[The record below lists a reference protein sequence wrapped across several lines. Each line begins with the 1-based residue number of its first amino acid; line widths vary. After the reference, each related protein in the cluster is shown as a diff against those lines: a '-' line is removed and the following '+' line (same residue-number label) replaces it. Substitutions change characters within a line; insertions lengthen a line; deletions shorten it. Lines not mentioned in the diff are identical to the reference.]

1 MRWWQDIAFLSSH
14 WQLQHS
20 QVTQGSTKTK
30 SRTHVH
36 LCIQK
41 DQKDTNSST
50 RLVMLKGKFL
60 SSPPLT
66 QFFAATYLSTPG
78 TDTWLNL
85 PDAVPQQGGTHQ
97 AEEKMLVITSGGK
110 RVTFLWIW
118 SKFNTNARNTP
129 MKNSTTPRI
138 TKFMPRLVTDEMYGP
153 HFFGKVGI
161 ASFSAMTS

>member
-1 MRWWQDIAFLSSH
+1 MGRSEGYQHLNKASDAEREFFIFPTSH
-14 WQLQHS
+14 TVFCNYLTTSAQQA
-20 QVTQGSTKTK
+20 Q
-30 SRTHVH
+30 
-36 LCIQK
+36 
-41 DQKDTNSST
+41 T
-50 RLVMLKGKFL
+50 R
-60 SSPPLT
+60 
-66 QFFAATYLSTPG
+66 
-78 TDTWLNL
+78 LNL

-129 MKNSTTPRI
+129 IKNSTTPRI

-153 HFFGKVGI
+153 HFFGKAGI